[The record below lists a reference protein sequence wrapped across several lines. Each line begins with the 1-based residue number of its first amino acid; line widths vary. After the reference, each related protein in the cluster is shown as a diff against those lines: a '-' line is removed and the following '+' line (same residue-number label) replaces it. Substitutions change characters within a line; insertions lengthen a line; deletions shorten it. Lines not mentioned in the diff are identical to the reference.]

1 MPQNNSCIIF
11 SIILYHC
18 QLKQMQSTVAQF
30 TVISHYLT
38 FENPWFERWIV
49 TNFSEKILI
58 MQTIY
63 CYSTSTIFSSFL
75 EIIYNYRKLT
85 LVIQCFSFRIS
96 NCVRMFIY
104 GIYLLHFVIEW
115 FLNVTSFVFYI
126 CHCFFVFYRLLWAKR
141 VQMRI
146 KGAAVESCAVLGE
159 SDLLLRYVLFLP
171 PPLGVLCFQSC
182 VSVSHCMHNLVTLLQ
197 PGVSA
202 GIW

>member
-18 QLKQMQSTVAQF
+18 QLKQMQSTVAQSM
-30 TVISHYLT
+30 VISHYLT

-58 MQTIY
+58 IQTIY

-85 LVIQCFSFRIS
+85 LVIQCFSFRIWD
-96 NCVRMFIY
+96 CVRMFIY

-115 FLNVTSFVFYI
+115 FLNVTSFFFYI
-126 CHCFFVFYRLLWAKR
+126 CHCFFLYFIGFYEQNACKWESR
-141 VQMRI
+141 VRQYRI
-146 KGAAVESCAVLGE
+146 VCSVGGVRSFVKICFIS
-159 SDLLLRYVLFLP
+159 P
-171 PPLGVLCFQSC
+171 PSSRGLMFSVVCIC
-182 VSVSHCMHNLVTLLQ
+182 VSLH
-197 PGVSA
+197 A
-202 GIW
+202 